1 MPKWH
6 MAHTLFTLYTVHSL
20 LWSSFACAVR
30 FSLHLFLFLLEG
42 VALQDDLLLPSLV
55 AYLLVAD
62 RGQHLPICRCL
73 CHSSAGSRGLL
84 LCAGTLELEP
94 VASTRARPY
103 PRFCADDRRVRGL
116 EEGRTADGAA
126 SREYD
131 GRRARA
137 MGIGPPFE
145 LASSS
150 PPFATMQIAS
160 KSAFGSTG
168 VGTKLLLLLS
178 ESTLVSLLVP
188 FDLDTSCSAASPI
201 SVKFSTC
208 GAI

>member
-1 MPKWH
+1 M
-6 MAHTLFTLYTVHSL
+6 
-20 LWSSFACAVR
+20 R

-137 MGIGPPFE
+137 ITPMGVGPPFE

-150 PPFATMQIAS
+150 PPFATMEIAS
-160 KSAFGSTG
+160 KSTCGPTG
-168 VGTKLLLLLS
+168 VGPKLLLLLS
-178 ESTLVSLLVP
+178 ESTLVSFLVP

-201 SVKFSTC
+201 SVRFSTC